1 MASDLESVR
10 RPDESGMEAS
20 RSASSMRILSNFA
33 RFEAEVKLAE
43 KAYASG
49 ELEMAAFY
57 AATAATIATHTHC
70 GVFASPRL
78 ESVLNA
84 VGRRIVSGETAGN
97 SGGKRA
103 FKKVLHVGTELAAVG
118 GLTRMI
124 SRWIDAD
131 ADRINSLVLTQH
143 RGDVPEHLTD
153 AVQRSGGRIV
163 KLNQTVG
170 SRFDW
175 VRALR
180 RIACEHDVIVLHIH
194 CEDVIPL
201 LAFADEV
208 GLPPVL
214 FLNHAD
220 HLFWLG
226 PSVSHMVINL
236 RDAATDISVSR
247 RGVEP
252 RRNFLLPTIVDS
264 TVRLR
269 SRHDAKASLG
279 LQSDTILLLSVARQ
293 AKYRSLDGMSFAD
306 RHVKLLE
313 KHPQA
318 QLIVVGSGEP
328 EDWQAAKDRVN
339 GRINGLPEQ
348 PDPQR
353 YFEAADIYVDS
364 YPFVSS
370 TSMMEAGG
378 YGLPLVTIF
387 TLPDEARIF
396 GINHVGLVGTSLVAK
411 TVEEYDALLERF
423 VVDPVFR
430 EQNGEAARRAVEG
443 FHAPSGWH
451 PHLEAAFRHA
461 MDLPVRSGNWTAAA
475 ADIECPNL
483 GPPDS
488 LHQDIFGS
496 EYSTAEIKMVYMG
509 ALPFRQRIALWS
521 AMRKRGEIL
530 GLAASLRLLLPE
542 WLKRTFKP

>member
-1 MASDLESVR
+1 MDSELEPRRWSDE
-10 RPDESGMEAS
+10 DGIEAS
-20 RSASSMRILSNFA
+20 RSASSTRILSNFT
-33 RFEAEVKLAE
+33 RFEAEVRLAE
-43 KAYASG
+43 SAYATDEF
-49 ELEMAAFY
+49 ELAAFY
-57 AATAATIATHTHC
+57 AATAATIATHAHC

-78 ESVLNA
+78 EAVLNA
-84 VGRRIVSGETAGN
+84 VGRRIAPGEAVSNSAG
-97 SGGKRA
+97 KHA

-131 ADRINSLVLTQH
+131 ENRTNSLVLTQH
-143 RGDVPEHLTD
+143 RGDIPEHLAG

-163 KLNQTVG
+163 RLNQMIG
-170 SRFDW
+170 SQFDW

-194 CEDVIPL
+194 CEDVIPI
-201 LAFADEV
+201 LAFADQV

-226 PSVSHMVINL
+226 PSVAHMVINL
-236 RDAATDISVSR
+236 RDAAADISVSR

-264 TVRLR
+264 TARLR
-269 SRHDAKASLG
+269 SRRDAKASLG

-313 KHPQA
+313 RHPEVQM
-318 QLIVVGSGEP
+318 IVVGSGEP
-328 EDWQAAKDRVN
+328 DDWQAAKDRVN
-339 GRINGLPEQ
+339 GRITGLPEQ

-387 TLPDEARIF
+387 TLPGEARIF

-411 TVEEYDALLERF
+411 TVEEYDALLERL
-423 VVDPVFR
+423 VGDPVFR
-430 EQNGEAARRAVEG
+430 EQSGEAARRAVED

-461 MDLPVRSGNWTAAA
+461 AALPVRSAKWVAAA
-475 ADIECPNL
+475 PGVECPNL
-483 GPPDS
+483 GPPDDM
-488 LHQDIFGS
+488 HQDIVGS
-496 EYSTAEIKMVYMG
+496 EYSAAEIKMIYMG

-530 GLAASLRLLLPE
+530 GPSANLRLLLPE

>member
-1 MASDLESVR
+1 MQQEEAGLMDGDLKASR
-10 RPDESGMEAS
+10 RPDEGGVDAS
-20 RSASSMRILSNFA
+20 RSASSTRILANFA

-43 KAYASG
+43 TAYASN

-70 GVFASPRL
+70 GIFASPRL
-78 ESVLNA
+78 EAVLNA
-84 VGRRIVSGETAGN
+84 VGRRIAPGETAGK
-97 SGGKRA
+97 SLGKHA
-103 FKKVLHVGTELAAVG
+103 FKKVLHVGTELAVG

-143 RGDVPEHLTD
+143 RGDIPGHITD
-153 AVQRSGGRIV
+153 AVQCSGGRIV
-163 KLNQTVG
+163 KLNQMVG
-170 SRFDW
+170 DRFDW

-194 CEDVIPL
+194 CEDVIPI
-201 LAFADEV
+201 LAFADEI

-226 PSVSHMVINL
+226 PSVCHMVINL
-236 RDAATDISVSR
+236 RDAAGDISISR
-247 RGVEP
+247 RGIEP
-252 RRNFLLPTIVDS
+252 RRNFLLPTIVDF
-264 TVRLR
+264 TARRR
-269 SRHDAKASLG
+269 SRRDAKAALG
-279 LQSDTILLLSVARQ
+279 LQADTLLLLSVARR

-318 QLIVVGSGEP
+318 QMIVVGSGELD
-328 EDWQAAKDRVN
+328 DWQAAKDRVN
-339 GRINGLPEQ
+339 GRITGLPEQ

-378 YGLPLVTIF
+378 Y
-387 TLPDEARIF
+387 F
-396 GINHVGLVGTSLVAK
+396 GNVIS
-411 TVEEYDALLERF
+411 
-423 VVDPVFR
+423 
-430 EQNGEAARRAVEG
+430 RR
-443 FHAPSGWH
+443 
-451 PHLEAAFRHA
+451 
-461 MDLPVRSGNWTAAA
+461 
-475 ADIECPNL
+475 
-483 GPPDS
+483 
-488 LHQDIFGS
+488 
-496 EYSTAEIKMVYMG
+496 
-509 ALPFRQRIALWS
+509 
-521 AMRKRGEIL
+521 
-530 GLAASLRLLLPE
+530 
-542 WLKRTFKP
+542 

>member
-1 MASDLESVR
+1 LSV
-10 RPDESGMEAS
+10 ETSK
-20 RSASSMRILSNFA
+20 SATRLLTNFA
-33 RFEAEVKLAE
+33 RFEAEVQLAE
-43 KAYASG
+43 AAYEND

-57 AATAATIATHTHC
+57 AATASTIATHTHC

-78 ESVLNA
+78 ERVLNA
-84 VGRRIVSGETAGN
+84 VGRRVVTGETARNLG
-97 SGGKRA
+97 RA
-103 FKKVLHVGTELAAVG
+103 HSYTRVLHVGTELAAVG

-124 SRWIDAD
+124 SRWIEAD
-131 ADRINSLVLTQH
+131 SARINSLVLTQH
-143 RGDVPEHLTD
+143 RGKIPDRLTD
-153 AVQRSGGRIV
+153 AVQRSGGQII
-163 KLNQTVG
+163 KLNQMAG
-170 SRFDW
+170 SQFDW

-226 PSVSHMVINL
+226 PSISHLVINL
-236 RDAATDISVSR
+236 RDAAADISISR

-252 RRNFLLPTIVDS
+252 QRNFLLPTVVDT
-264 TVRLR
+264 TVRR
-269 SRHDAKASLG
+269 QTRRDAKLSLG
-279 LQSDTILLLSVARQ
+279 LNPDTILLVSVARQ
-293 AKYRSLDGMSFAD
+293 PKYRSLEGVSFAD
-306 RHVKLLE
+306 RHVGILE

-318 QLIVVGSGEP
+318 QLIVVGPGEP
-328 EDWQAAKDRVN
+328 DDWQRAKAQVN
-339 GRINGLPEQ
+339 GRIIGLPEQ
-348 PDPQR
+348 SDPQR

-387 TLPDEARIF
+387 TLPDEASIF

-411 TVEEYDALLERF
+411 TFGQYNAILERL
-423 VVDPVFR
+423 VADQVYR
-430 EQNGEAARRAVEG
+430 EQNGEAARRAVEEH
-443 FHAPSGWH
+443 HAPLGWH
-451 PHLEAAFRHA
+451 RHLEAAFEYA
-461 MDLPVRSGNWTAAA
+461 MDLPERGARWTAAA
-475 ADIECPNL
+475 ANIERPNL

-488 LHQDIFGS
+488 LHEDIFGS
-496 EYSTAEIKMVYMG
+496 KYSATEIEMVYMG
-509 ALPFRQRIALWS
+509 ALPFRQRIALLRS
-521 AMRKRGEIL
+521 MRRRGAI
-530 GLAASLRLLLPE
+530 ASVAENIRLLLPE
-542 WLKRTFKP
+542 WVKRKLKP